1 MLSLIEKNY
10 LVYKLEFLVLKW
22 VIIEKFN
29 DYLYG
34 YKFIVLIDNNL
45 LIYVL
50 IIVWFDVVGYRWLVV
65 LFVYDFNIIYRLG
78 K

>member
-34 YKFIVLIDNNL
+34 Y
-45 LIYVL
+45 
-50 IIVWFDVVGYRWLVV
+50 
-65 LFVYDFNIIYRLG
+65 
-78 K
+78 